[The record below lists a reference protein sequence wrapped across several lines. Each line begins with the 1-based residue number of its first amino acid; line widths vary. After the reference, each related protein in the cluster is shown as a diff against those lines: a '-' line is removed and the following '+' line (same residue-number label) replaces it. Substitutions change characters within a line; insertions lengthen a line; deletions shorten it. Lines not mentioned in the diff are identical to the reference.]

1 MAKRERGE
9 GHLRRRKG
17 CKNWIAKYYKEGRP
31 IEVSTGTAV
40 KQEAIEFL
48 KIRMVDSARGLADPS
63 DIRKIQYGHLRGA
76 LLDHYRTQG
85 HKSLQTLA
93 DGTETIW
100 GVSALDDFFGH
111 KAAEGNKPEE
121 LGRTLP
127 LITTNAARQFVK
139 HRQKEG
145 VGNAFINRS
154 LALLRR
160 MLSLA
165 RQEGKITTVPYL
177 EFLPEP
183 KPRKGF
189 VAQDQFN
196 KLLAALPENLKPLVT
211 FLYYCGVRL
220 GEAEQVQWSQ
230 VDLLGGLI
238 RLESEQTKN
247 SEPRIVPL
255 PDVLLRMLESI
266 APKEGNV
273 FCTTNLRK
281 VWQKACVGVGLGLW
295 RDPENPYYGGYDGL
309 IIHDLR
315 RSAVKNLVAAG
326 VNEKT
331 AMTISGHKTRSVFDR
346 YNIVDENDLKTAMR
360 KVQDQSRVPGVRG
373 VRTVRALVTRTA

>member
-1 MAKRERGE
+1 MAKRERGM

-31 IEVSTGTAV
+31 IEVSTRTSV
-40 KQEAIEFL
+40 KQEAIQFL
-48 KIRMVDSARGLADPS
+48 RERMVDSSRGFADPS
-63 DIRKIQYGHLRGA
+63 DMRKIHYGHLREA

-100 GVSALDDFFGH
+100 GVSALDDFFGY
-111 KAAEGNKPEE
+111 KAAEGSKPEE
-121 LGRTLP
+121 LGRTLTQ
-127 LITTNAARQFVK
+127 ITTSAARQFVK

-160 MLSLA
+160 MLNLA
-165 RQEGKITTVPYL
+165 RQEGKITTVPYI

-189 VAQDQFN
+189 VAQNQFN
-196 KLLAALPENLKPLVT
+196 RLLAALPKNLQPLVT

-230 VDLLGGLI
+230 VDLPAALI
-238 RLESEQTKN
+238 RLEHEQTKN

-255 PDVLLRMLESI
+255 PDVLIRMLEST

-273 FCTTNLRK
+273 FCRTNLRK
-281 VWQKACVGVGLGLW
+281 TWQRVCVAVGLGSW
-295 RDPENPYYGGYDGL
+295 RDPQNPYYGGYDGL

-315 RSAVKNLVAAG
+315 RSAIKNLVAAG

-346 YNIVDENDLKTAMR
+346 YNIVDEHDLKNAMR
-360 KVQDQSRVPGVRG
+360 KVQAQSRVRG
-373 VRTVRALVTRTA
+373 VRVASALAERNV